1 MRKRTRKIACLSALL
16 LLAAL
21 LLSCA
26 GSRDSTPQIAVI
38 VKATDSDFWHAV
50 RTGVES
56 AAIEYNVSVTFEGP
70 ESEEDCATQN
80 RMSADV
86 VARGADVIEL
96 SAIDYDQTADAE
108 NTDEQSDNTES
119 TDSQSADT
127 ASDAEVLGEGET
139 VFTFIVTD
147 ADGND
152 TQFEIHTDKKTVGE
166 ALLDVGLIAG
176 EDSEY
181 GLYVKTVNGV
191 TADYDTDQTYWAF
204 YVDGEYA
211 QSGVDSTDI
220 TVGSTYSFKIE
231 K

>member
-1 MRKRTRKIACLSALL
+1 MNMKTRKNKLFSLL
-16 LLAAL
+16 LCTMLSVAMAFTMTGCSGKDNSDAATEE
-21 LLSCA
+21 SI
-26 GSRDSTPQIAVI
+26 TEETI
-38 VKATDSDFWHAV
+38 TESD
-50 RTGVES
+50 
-56 AAIEYNVSVTFEGP
+56 N
-70 ESEEDCATQN
+70 
-80 RMSADV
+80 
-86 VARGADVIEL
+86 
-96 SAIDYDQTADAE
+96 DQSADAE
-108 NTDEQSDNTES
+108 NTDGQSDNTES

-166 ALLDVGLIAG
+166 ALLDLGLIAG

>member
-1 MRKRTRKIACLSALL
+1 MNMKTRKNKLFSLL
-16 LLAAL
+16 LCTMLSVAMAFTMTGCSGKDNSDAA
-21 LLSCA
+21 
-26 GSRDSTPQIAVI
+26 TEEAVTEETI
-38 VKATDSDFWHAV
+38 T
-50 RTGVES
+50 ES
-56 AAIEYNVSVTFEGP
+56 GN
-70 ESEEDCATQN
+70 
-80 RMSADV
+80 
-86 VARGADVIEL
+86 
-96 SAIDYDQTADAE
+96 DQTADAE

-191 TADYDTDQTYWAF
+191 TADYDTDQPYWAF

>member
-1 MRKRTRKIACLSALL
+1 MFGNCEGRFAAEQFTDIRSGAEYLLILTSYYNKVQGDPKTMKTKTNKLFSLL
-16 LLAAL
+16 LCTMLSVAMAFTMTGCSGKDNSDAATEE
-21 LLSCA
+21 SI
-26 GSRDSTPQIAVI
+26 TEETI
-38 VKATDSDFWHAV
+38 TESD
-50 RTGVES
+50 
-56 AAIEYNVSVTFEGP
+56 N
-70 ESEEDCATQN
+70 
-80 RMSADV
+80 
-86 VARGADVIEL
+86 
-96 SAIDYDQTADAE
+96 DQSADAE

-166 ALLDVGLIAG
+166 ALLDLGLIAG